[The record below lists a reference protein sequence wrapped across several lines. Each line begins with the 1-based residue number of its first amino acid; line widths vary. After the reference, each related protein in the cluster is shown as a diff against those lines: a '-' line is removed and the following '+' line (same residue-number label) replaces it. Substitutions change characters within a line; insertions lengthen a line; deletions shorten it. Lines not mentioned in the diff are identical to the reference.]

1 MRIVGGM
8 SLLSKVKGSVA
19 AGVGA
24 AVATAA
30 GIGTALVKTDSPTY
44 TSLSKPTWQPPETVF
59 PFAWT
64 ALYTDI
70 FATQSYAI
78 SQLHEEN
85 RTDEEKAQA
94 TALLV
99 NLALNAAWCGVF
111 FRSRKTWLA
120 AAWAAVL
127 AGSSWDLVYR
137 TSKVS
142 PQAALALSPYGA
154 WTTFATALSTAIA
167 WMNRK

>member
-1 MRIVGGM
+1 M
-8 SLLSKVKGSVA
+8 SIFSKVRGPVA

-24 AVATAA
+24 AVAAAA

-44 TSLSKPTWQPPETVF
+44 TSLSKPKWQPPETVF

-78 SQLHEEN
+78 SQLNLDN
-85 RTDEEKAQA
+85 RGDEEKSQA
-94 TALLV
+94 TALLI

-111 FRSRKTWLA
+111 FRSKKTWLA
-120 AAWAAVL
+120 AGWAAVL
-127 AGSSWDLVYR
+127 AGSSWDLVRR
-137 TSKVS
+137 TYAVN
-142 PQAALALSPYGA
+142 PTAGLALSPYGA